1 MTDLHA
7 PAPPVLSG
15 DYTTARSAFL
25 TAAEQAGA
33 SVSSTVHPRT
43 GPAGE
48 ELALDVATLGP
59 GDAAHRVLVVSAT
72 HGVEGFCGSAL
83 QTHWLNHFLGEQPDD
98 VCVVMLHAL
107 NPYGFAWVRRVN
119 EDNIDLNRNFLN
131 WDEPAPKNPGYDELA
146 DLLVP
151 QEWSE
156 SEQERTLL
164 ALMDHL
170 NNVGFEKLQADVS
183 QGQYD
188 HPLGVFYGG
197 SGKAWSN
204 EQVSRVWVEELN
216 GAERVTVIDLHT
228 GLGPSGHGELIS
240 HELTGSPG
248 YSRAEAMWG
257 QVHSMVDGDSVSVP
271 LVGDWL
277 AMTEEW
283 SGATEVVACAL
294 EFGTVDPIT
303 VLQAL
308 RADAWL
314 HGYGDP
320 LGPTAEEVRAQ
331 VRAAFADD
339 DPAWIATCW
348 NRFAGVIS
356 AALRT

>member
-1 MTDLHA
+1 MTDTHA
-7 PAPPVLSG
+7 PAPLRLAA

-25 TAAEQAGA
+25 AAAQLAGA
-33 SVSSTVHPRT
+33 TVTSTTHPQL
-43 GPAGE
+43 GPTGE
-48 ELALDVATLGP
+48 ELALDIATLGP
-59 GDAAHRVLVVSAT
+59 ANAKRRVLVVSAT

-83 QTHWLNHFLGEQPDD
+83 QTHWLNHFLEERPND
-98 VCVVMLHAL
+98 VRVVMLHAL

-119 EDNIDLNRNFLN
+119 EDNIDLNRNFLD
-131 WDEPAPKNPGYDELA
+131 WDDPVPLNPGYDELA

-151 QEWSE
+151 HEWSA
-156 SEQERTLL
+156 SEQERTLV

-170 NNVGFEKLQADVS
+170 SKVGFEQLQADVS
-183 QGQYD
+183 QGQYK

-197 SGKAWSN
+197 SGRAWSN
-204 EQVSRVWVEELN
+204 EQMSRVWTEELS

-240 HELTGSPG
+240 HEKTGSPG
-248 YSRAEAMWG
+248 YKRAEVVWG
-257 QVHSMVDGDSVSVP
+257 QVHSMVDGDSVSAP
-271 LVGDWL
+271 LAGDWL
-277 AMTEEW
+277 AMTEKW
-283 SGATEVVACAL
+283 SGENEVVACAL

-320 LGPTAEEVRAQ
+320 LGPSASEVRDE
-331 VRAAFADD
+331 VREAFADD
-339 DPAWIATCW
+339 DPAWIAACW
-348 NRFAGVIS
+348 DRFALVFS
-356 AALRT
+356 AALQT